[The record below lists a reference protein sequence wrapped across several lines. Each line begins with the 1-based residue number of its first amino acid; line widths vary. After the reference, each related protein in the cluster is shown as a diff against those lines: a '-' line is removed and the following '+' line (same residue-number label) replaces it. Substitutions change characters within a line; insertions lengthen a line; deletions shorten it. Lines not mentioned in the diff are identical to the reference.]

1 MTILLDRSGP
11 SGTMRVQNHLGIDL
25 MARGPKG
32 EYRPNDPIAAAAA
45 VMRIVTGESTEA
57 IETGRAIAQAKQH
70 RNAPENERGRAASR
84 RLRSP
89 ND

>member
-1 MTILLDRSGP
+1 MTILLDRRPP
-11 SGTMRVQNHLGIDL
+11 SGTMRPQNHLGTDF

-32 EYRPNDPIAAAAA
+32 ECRPNDPIAAAAA
-45 VMRIVTGESTEA
+45 VLRIATGESTEA
-57 IETGRAIAQAKQH
+57 IETGRAIAQAKQ
-70 RNAPENERGRAASR
+70 RRPSPDDERGRAVSR